1 MAASARISA
10 NPTSPKGRGW
20 FYTGKKGNVS
30 PSKSPVH
37 MTEDEKVYSTSPAKQ
52 MRQVGKSKSEKEK
65 MKIYA
70 SAQELVPRNTKW
82 HVSLPN
88 IHDTRE
94 VTSRNISKSPTRSPK
109 SSPPLPPP
117 PSNPPPILHTAA
129 PGTHSSSPKGRE
141 LVKSAS
147 AGAINVITPA
157 KSQGGLLSPQG
168 SPVKLVADTDK
179 NRAEENGK
187 QRRAPPPKLPPPSP
201 AKARAATVISAA
213 IQEHVQS
220 STRSAPGD
228 LQKTAETEQ
237 SYKASAESPG
247 RLRSESAEN
256 VLMDI
261 KQVQKPQPPKKPGT
275 TPQTSN
281 DEESPL
287 TASTEGGVKLLARY
301 FSSRS
306 KEGLNTQLPSP
317 KQSPKMPRHRQI
329 FKKGLNKVNNIPE
342 TCEEEFEGER
352 QKKYNLPPI
361 RSVSNNPDDKY
372 EVLHD
377 SDSLASPGSPT
388 HISLLSWYNPSPD
401 PKVDPVNKRYQNVFD
416 DKAFAVFDKTGSPRR
431 ASEPSESPNYK
442 NVLVETA
449 TLVGETPGSPS
460 SREGSHKEKKPVPLP
475 RTQSKEKGVEIPRV
489 KERHLTTSDS
499 DISISFPSPQSS
511 LTNRNS
517 EYIQMAIPSGK
528 VAKAESHDARE
539 GPASP
544 GMVVFG
550 SLDPEWRDNFE
561 ELIEREIEMTE
572 GLSESDTNEKTDESQ
587 VDNGERGR
595 LAERKLPVVPP
606 PPFVPVKKALKLTQS
621 HNPNGPNIHRRN
633 TPKEK
638 RELRKGVCSA
648 SDHFDQDEYVP
659 MQRTTCTNNTPFP
672 TQGDSNAAAAITS
685 SLTVPQPP
693 PGMNPRSSTYYLK
706 ILPPPM
712 FRPPEESPKAEP
724 LTPARHFYIELDV
737 PGDPTE
743 DEPTQGEYDGQSNAE
758 SKPSPVHT
766 LSSAPVV
773 EANRKRKLK
782 YPKISVG
789 TSASN
794 SPGVVAETR
803 KIPYS
808 MVKVEGQ
815 SEGDTD
821 DNNLHPA
828 VRRQRS
834 QGSIFSKEMLSYVHR
849 PLPPTPAQD
858 AVYYKTVNYPL
869 GHVPTTRKVWHHEY
883 IEIDE
888 SKFNQQKGKGAL
900 PKAAEGWIN
909 IHAAGGPVRVG
920 DRKKRSLTNL
930 PPPPP
935 VPRRPSCP
943 YVEIDGDEI
952 EELAASLPSVSRFGV
967 GAGPKFAR
975 KLGPPPA
982 VPGRPEETIRQ
993 RSLSN
998 SGEYSYPAIPGLMFE
1013 WLNRKRGEGSKAYFT
1028 PRVPLLSSSKP
1039 LHHSGKKSLMET
1051 ITEKV
1056 FASNPPP
1063 TVPPKTES
1071 LLREQMRLLANQPSR
1086 TRPSPYLVPVTSVR
1100 KASSY
1105 DHLPSEVP
1113 ISPPPTRPKSPKEVV
1128 SNLRKELL
1136 AGETNEEDYK
1146 PDKSSALPLHLMER
1160 KKTMLPPSP
1169 PLPYQIS
1176 VEAKEKAL
1184 SSNPPKV
1191 PMKKKKVSSDTNRE
1205 KTDARH
1211 VESGAEKYESLNSTD
1226 SVALRQARLQDRIDR
1241 NSLAMIMQNKSAIEE
1256 KLEKEHGSPKA
1267 RRKQLAAARE
1277 PASKEDESLVRSL
1290 GDILLDVDALLQN
1303 RMCSED
1309 DLIAAIETRLN
1320 IKLVKKATEESNKED
1335 EKDDGSSQRLED
1347 SVQVTEEDVKEV
1359 VQFMNNSHGTQPEN
1373 EGEEMFERSMIVKM
1387 TQEEETSEHG
1397 ALGSPKP
1404 RSSTVI
1410 IIDDAPELKEKGGRF
1425 LTERAELSP
1434 DTWDGREHM
1443 MDNEGEEE
1451 EEGTKMRDS
1460 RSLSVGLKP
1469 FRRVKVRRRTNAAS
1483 DMANLSVCK

>member
-1 MAASARISA
+1 
-10 NPTSPKGRGW
+10 
-20 FYTGKKGNVS
+20 
-30 PSKSPVH
+30 
-37 MTEDEKVYSTSPAKQ
+37 
-52 MRQVGKSKSEKEK
+52 
-65 MKIYA
+65 
-70 SAQELVPRNTKW
+70 
-82 HVSLPN
+82 
-88 IHDTRE
+88 
-94 VTSRNISKSPTRSPK
+94 
-109 SSPPLPPP
+109 
-117 PSNPPPILHTAA
+117 
-129 PGTHSSSPKGRE
+129 
-141 LVKSAS
+141 
-147 AGAINVITPA
+147 
-157 KSQGGLLSPQG
+157 
-168 SPVKLVADTDK
+168 
-179 NRAEENGK
+179 
-187 QRRAPPPKLPPPSP
+187 
-201 AKARAATVISAA
+201 
-213 IQEHVQS
+213 
-220 STRSAPGD
+220 
-228 LQKTAETEQ
+228 
-237 SYKASAESPG
+237 
-247 RLRSESAEN
+247 
-256 VLMDI
+256 
-261 KQVQKPQPPKKPGT
+261 
-275 TPQTSN
+275 
-281 DEESPL
+281 
-287 TASTEGGVKLLARY
+287 
-301 FSSRS
+301 
-306 KEGLNTQLPSP
+306 
-317 KQSPKMPRHRQI
+317 
-329 FKKGLNKVNNIPE
+329 
-342 TCEEEFEGER
+342 
-352 QKKYNLPPI
+352 
-361 RSVSNNPDDKY
+361 
-372 EVLHD
+372 
-377 SDSLASPGSPT
+377 
-388 HISLLSWYNPSPD
+388 
-401 PKVDPVNKRYQNVFD
+401 
-416 DKAFAVFDKTGSPRR
+416 
-431 ASEPSESPNYK
+431 
-442 NVLVETA
+442 
-449 TLVGETPGSPS
+449 
-460 SREGSHKEKKPVPLP
+460 
-475 RTQSKEKGVEIPRV
+475 
-489 KERHLTTSDS
+489 
-499 DISISFPSPQSS
+499 
-511 LTNRNS
+511 
-517 EYIQMAIPSGK
+517 
-528 VAKAESHDARE
+528 
-539 GPASP
+539 
-544 GMVVFG
+544 
-550 SLDPEWRDNFE
+550 
-561 ELIEREIEMTE
+561 
-572 GLSESDTNEKTDESQ
+572 
-587 VDNGERGR
+587 
-595 LAERKLPVVPP
+595 
-606 PPFVPVKKALKLTQS
+606 
-621 HNPNGPNIHRRN
+621 
-633 TPKEK
+633 
-638 RELRKGVCSA
+638 
-648 SDHFDQDEYVP
+648 
-659 MQRTTCTNNTPFP
+659 
-672 TQGDSNAAAAITS
+672 
-685 SLTVPQPP
+685 
-693 PGMNPRSSTYYLK
+693 
-706 ILPPPM
+706 
-712 FRPPEESPKAEP
+712 
-724 LTPARHFYIELDV
+724 
-737 PGDPTE
+737 
-743 DEPTQGEYDGQSNAE
+743 
-758 SKPSPVHT
+758 
-766 LSSAPVV
+766 
-773 EANRKRKLK
+773 
-782 YPKISVG
+782 
-789 TSASN
+789 
-794 SPGVVAETR
+794 
-803 KIPYS
+803 

-834 QGSIFSKEMLSYVHR
+834 QGSIFAKEMLSYVHR

-1051 ITEKV
+1051 ITEKG

-1136 AGETNEEDYK
+1136 AGKTNEEDYK

-1226 SVALRQARLQDRIDR
+1226 SVALRKARLQDRIDR

-1309 DLIAAIETRLN
+1309 DLIAAIEKRLN

-1335 EKDDGSSQRLED
+1335 EKEDGSSQRLED

-1387 TQEEETSEHG
+1387 TQEEETSEHE

>member
-1 MAASARISA
+1 M
-10 NPTSPKGRGW
+10 
-20 FYTGKKGNVS
+20 VS

-37 MTEDEKVYSTSPAKQ
+37 MTEDEKVYSTGPAKQ
-52 MRQVGKSKSEKEK
+52 MRQVRKSKSEKEK

-82 HVSLPN
+82 HISLPN

-94 VTSRNISKSPTRSPK
+94 VTSSNISKSPTRSPK

-147 AGAINVITPA
+147 AGTINVITPA
-157 KSQGGLLSPQG
+157 KGQGRLLSPQG

-179 NRAEENGK
+179 KRAEENGK

-201 AKARAATVISAA
+201 TKARAATVISAA

-228 LQKTAETEQ
+228 LQKTAEMEQ
-237 SYKASAESPG
+237 SYKAAAESAG
-247 RLRSESAEN
+247 RLRSESADN
-256 VLMDI
+256 ILMDT
-261 KQVQKPQPPKKPGT
+261 KQVQKPQPPKKPET

-287 TASTEGGVKLLARY
+287 TASTEGGVKLLARF
-301 FSSRS
+301 FSARS

-317 KQSPKMPRHRQI
+317 KQSPKMLRHRQI
-329 FKKGLNKVNNIPE
+329 FKSRLKKVNSIPE
-342 TCEEEFEGER
+342 TCEEEFEGES
-352 QKKYNLPPI
+352 QKKYHLPPI
-361 RSVSNNPDDKY
+361 RTASNDPDDKY

-377 SDSLASPGSPT
+377 FDSLASPGSPT

-401 PKVDPVNKRYQNVFD
+401 PKVDPVKKRYQNVFD
-416 DKAFAVFDKTGSPRR
+416 DEAFAVFDKTGSPRR
-431 ASEPSESPNYK
+431 VSEPSIASPKSPNYK

-449 TLVGETPGSPS
+449 TLVGEAPVSPS

-475 RTQSKEKGVEIPRV
+475 RTQSKEKGVEIRV
-489 KERHLTTSDS
+489 KERHLATSDS

-511 LTNRNS
+511 LTNRSS

-528 VAKAESHDARE
+528 VAEAELHDARE
-539 GPASP
+539 GPVSP
-544 GMVVFG
+544 AMVVFG

-572 GLSESDTNEKTDESQ
+572 GLSESDTNEQTDESQ
-587 VDNGERGR
+587 VDNGESGR
-595 LAERKLPVVPP
+595 RAERKPPVVPT
-606 PPFVPVKKALKLTQS
+606 PPFVPVKKTLKKTQS
-621 HNPNGPNIHRRN
+621 HNPNGSNIHRRN

-648 SDHFDQDEYVP
+648 SDHLEQDEYIS
-659 MQRTTCTNNTPFP
+659 MQPTTCTNNTPLP
-672 TQGDSNAAAAITS
+672 LQGGSKAAAAITS

-693 PGMNPRSSTYYLK
+693 PGMDPRSSTYYLR
-706 ILPPPM
+706 ILPSPM

-737 PGDPTE
+737 PDDPTE
-743 DEPTQGEYDGQSNAE
+743 DEPTQGECNGQSNAD

-794 SPGVVAETR
+794 APGVVAGTR

-808 MVKVEGQ
+808 RVKVEDQ
-815 SEGDTD
+815 SESEADE
-821 DNNLHPA
+821 NNLHPA
-828 VRRQRS
+828 VRRQLS
-834 QGSIFSKEMLSYVHR
+834 QGSIFANEMLSYVHR

-858 AVYYKTVNYPL
+858 AVYYKTVNHPL
-869 GHVPTTRKVWHHEY
+869 AHVPAMRQVWHHEY

-888 SKFNQQKGKGAL
+888 SKLNQQKGKDAL

-920 DRKKRSLTNL
+920 DTKKRSLTNL
-930 PPPPP
+930 SPPPP
-935 VPRRPSCP
+935 VPQRPSCP

-952 EELAASLPSVSRFGV
+952 EKLAASLPSVSRFGV
-967 GAGPKFAR
+967 GARPKLAR

-982 VPGRPEETIRQ
+982 VPGRPVRQ

-1039 LHHSGKKSLMET
+1039 SHHSGKKSLMET
-1051 ITEKV
+1051 ISEKGFV
-1056 FASNPPP
+1056 SHSPP

-1071 LLREQMRLLANQPSR
+1071 LLREQMCLLANKPSR
-1086 TRPSPYLVPVTSVR
+1086 IRPSPYLVPVTSVR

-1128 SNLRKELL
+1128 SNLRRELL
-1136 AGETNEEDYK
+1136 AGETIEEDYK
-1146 PDKSSALPLHLMER
+1146 PDRSCALPLHLMER

-1176 VEAKEKAL
+1176 VEAKEKVL
-1184 SSNPPKV
+1184 SSSPPKV
-1191 PMKKKKVSSDTNRE
+1191 PMKKKKVSSDTNGE

-1211 VESGAEKYESLNSTD
+1211 AESGAEKDESLNSTD
-1226 SVALRQARLQDRIDR
+1226 SVALRKARVQDRIDR
-1241 NSLAMIMQNKSAIEE
+1241 NSLAMIMRNKSAIEE

-1267 RRKQLAAARE
+1267 RRKQLVAARE
-1277 PASKEDESLVRSL
+1277 PASKEDESVVRSL

-1309 DLIAAIETRLN
+1309 DLIAAIEKQLN

-1335 EKDDGSSQRLED
+1335 EKEDGSSQRLED
-1347 SVQVTEEDVKEV
+1347 SVQVTEQDVKEV

-1373 EGEEMFERSMIVKM
+1373 EGEEMFERSMIVKT
-1387 TQEEETSEHG
+1387 TQEEETSEHE

-1410 IIDDAPELKEKGGRF
+1410 ITDDTPELKEKGGKF
-1425 LTERAELSP
+1425 LTEQAELSP
-1434 DTWDGREHM
+1434 DTWDGSEHM
-1443 MDNEGEEE
+1443 MDNEGDE
-1451 EEGTKMRDS
+1451 EEGKKMRDS

-1469 FRRVKVRRRTNAAS
+1469 FRRVKVRRRTNPAS